1 MTHPFD
7 SILLV
12 TLGTPFDLGA
22 ERVAVAV
29 AQSRKRPLMAI
40 VPLGAPEFE
49 AQALESVA
57 KAEEEANARL
67 AVLAEEARKVGIE
80 FDAHVRR
87 GEEPWREIL
96 DEARER
102 KADLIVCRRYGRL
115 GFLASLLVGEMVMN
129 VASHAACN
137 VLMVPRSSQMW
148 RRRILLATDGAPDS
162 ERAAAVASEVALGC
176 RIPMTIVSVS
186 TEGIDAGR
194 HAEAAAGIARSA
206 GVEVDVRV
214 VSGPS
219 KPSDAIVAVARETRA
234 DLVVVGRRGRE
245 GKDVPR
251 LGRNAER
258 IIGTVECPVLIVAR

>member
-22 ERVAVAV
+22 ERIAVAV
-29 AQSRKRPLMAI
+29 AESRKRPLMAI

-67 AVLAEEARKVGIE
+67 AVLAEETRKVGIE

-115 GFLASLLVGEMVMN
+115 GFLASLLVWRDGDERRQPCGVQRPHGSAQQPD
-129 VASHAACN
+129 VATEDPARDRWCAGLRTRGCGRIRGR
-137 VLMVPRSSQMW
+137 PRMPHSDDH
-148 RRRILLATDGAPDS
+148 R
-162 ERAAAVASEVALGC
+162 LGFH
-176 RIPMTIVSVS
+176 
-186 TEGIDAGR
+186 GR
-194 HAEAAAGIARSA
+194 H
-206 GVEVDVRV
+206 
-214 VSGPS
+214 
-219 KPSDAIVAVARETRA
+219 
-234 DLVVVGRRGRE
+234 
-245 GKDVPR
+245 
-251 LGRNAER
+251 
-258 IIGTVECPVLIVAR
+258 